1 MAAQPQPVVF
11 RPRTNAAGVIWT
23 VSGLAVALMAALFVF
38 TNLGLQFKPSPVLF
52 GALAPVV
59 VIAVLN
65 RIRPIGLDPAG
76 LHLGS
81 SDGGY
86 LIPWSNI
93 SGVVARPGSLAM
105 PGRIRIA
112 LRDRGS
118 VPSFWE
124 RRRWGVRVLAAG
136 ELEVPLG
143 YGQSSAPLRLPQGEP
158 WHFSSRLTSCLS

>member
-1 MAAQPQPVVF
+1 VAAQPQPVVF

-23 VSGLAVALMAALFVF
+23 VSGLAIALMAALFVF

-52 GALAPVV
+52 GALVPVV

-76 LHLGS
+76 LHMGS
-81 SDGGY
+81 SDRGY

-93 SGVVARPGSLAM
+93 SGVVALPGKLAL
-105 PGRIRIA
+105 PGGIQIA
-112 LRDRGS
+112 LRDRALT
-118 VPSFWE
+118 PSYWE
-124 RRRWGVRVLAAG
+124 RRRWGVRVLSAA

-143 YGQSSAPLRLPQGEP
+143 YGQSSVEIADEIRRFIDAYG
-158 WHFSSRLTSCLS
+158 